1 MAPASRSGESD
12 RGSTATTEQ
21 LRHDIDQGLT
31 GDKVRAPDSAAAPL
45 GTDEEA
51 AARRLTRDYSPSLR
65 RRERASRKRTDPQRA
80 ANEFDWS
87 AVTIW
92 VVTVLGLA
100 LGVAAGL
107 VLAP

>member
-1 MAPASRSGESD
+1 MAPASRSSQSD
-12 RGSTATTEQ
+12 RSFTATTEQ

-31 GDKVRAPDSAAAPL
+31 GDKVRAQDPAAAPL

-51 AARRLTRDYSPSLR
+51 AGTPIDPKLLAIVR
-65 RRERASRKRTDPQRA
+65 RRERASHQRTDPQRA
-80 ANEFDWS
+80 ADEFDWP

-100 LGVAAGL
+100 LGVTTGL
-107 VLAP
+107 VWF

>member
-1 MAPASRSGESD
+1 MAPASRSAQSH

-31 GDKVRAPDSAAAPL
+31 GDKVRAPDPAAAPL

-51 AARRLTRDYSPSLR
+51 AGTPIDPRLLAVVR
-65 RRERASRKRTDPQRA
+65 RRERESRKRTDPHRA
-80 ANEFDWS
+80 ANEFDWP

-92 VVTVLGLA
+92 VVTVFGLA